1 MGEPTNTKS
10 PAALAVGPAPIGRRS
25 GGSLLEARI
34 PGLSEPVSAVALAAF
49 RSILRSPETKMMLL
63 TPAIMVPL
71 FGSML
76 LKQGEATP
84 GWTRPLV
91 GIGAMLITL
100 TGVVQLMSNQ
110 FGFDRDGFRTFVL
123 CAAPRRGIL
132 LGKNLA
138 FAPLVL
144 AIAGILLA
152 VIQVVHPMRLD
163 YFLAM
168 FPQYLSMYL
177 VFCMLTNLLSIYA
190 PVHVPA
196 GSLRPSSPDIKTVL
210 LQLVTTMILFPL
222 AESLTLLPLGT
233 ELLLRLV
240 GWDIAVPICLI
251 LTLLECAII
260 VGLYRLALSWQGRLL
275 QEREQE
281 ILEKVTRRAA

>member
-1 MGEPTNTKS
+1 M
-10 PAALAVGPAPIGRRS
+10 
-25 GGSLLEARI
+25 
-34 PGLSEPVSAVALAAF
+34 SEPVSAVALAAF

-63 TPAIMVPL
+63 TPAIMVPI

-76 LKQGEATP
+76 LKQGQGTP
-84 GWTRPLV
+84 AWTRPLV
-91 GIGAMLITL
+91 GIGAMLVTL

-123 CAAPRRGIL
+123 CAAPRRDIL

-138 FAPLVL
+138 FAPLVMT
-144 AIAGILLA
+144 IAAILLV

-163 YFLAM
+163 HFLAM
-168 FPQYLSMYL
+168 FPQYVSMYL

-196 GSLRPSSPDIKTVL
+196 GSLRPSNPDIKTVL
-210 LQLVTTMILFPL
+210 LQLATTMVLFPL

-233 ELLLRLV
+233 ELLMGLL
-240 GWDIAVPICLI
+240 GWDSGVPICLI
-251 LTLLECAII
+251 LTLLECGVI
-260 VGLYRLALSWQGRLL
+260 VGIYRLSLSWQGRLL
-275 QEREQE
+275 QDREQE